1 MLSNSKPSPGTLPDF
16 APDPFRREAAMKN
29 FPHRE
34 LARRLSAVMPEGRLI
49 SDPLR
54 TYAYGTDASVYRLVP
69 KLIVR
74 VENEKEVLETLAACR
89 SLKLPLTF
97 RAAGTSLSGQA
108 LSDSVLLLLGVKGFR
123 QIEIRP
129 DGETIRL
136 GAAVLGAQANAAL
149 APLGKKIGPDPASV
163 NAAKIGGIV
172 ANNACGMTSG
182 VDHNSMGTLLSM
194 RMILAD
200 GTVLDTGDPESRAA
214 FLRERKDLVAGVQT
228 LADRVR
234 GNPALTTKI
243 REKYRI
249 KNTCGYSLNALTDH
263 DDPIE
268 MIAHLMIGSEGTLG
282 FISAVVFRTLPEAS
296 RRAAALMVFPD
307 TARACE
313 AVLKLKDCTVSAA
326 ELMDRVALRAVERK
340 PGMPPWIRELGDQA
354 TALLVETGAD
364 DEESLERQA
373 GEIREAFAGFPLAH
387 DFAFTTDPVQIAQLW
402 EIRKGIFPSACVAR
416 RPGTSVIIEDIA
428 VPIAHLESC
437 LGELQKMFAAY
448 NYENPVIWGH
458 VFDGNVHFVLT
469 PDFTDPAEVKKYQRF
484 MDAVVALVVDRYN
497 GSLKA
502 EHGTGRNMAPFVA
515 REWGSE
521 LYAVM
526 REIKALFD
534 PEGLLNP
541 GTLLSDDPEGHLRH
555 FKAMPVADP
564 VVDTCIECG
573 FCERNCMSHEF
584 TLSARQRIVAYR
596 EITRLQ
602 RTGENPARLRE
613 LSTAFRYLGDET
625 CAADGLCATSCPVE
639 IDTGKLIKHL
649 RRAHLRPPA
658 HRLAEWIGDHIS
670 TVTALT
676 RLGLGIVDRVHGVIG
691 SKRMRHLNETLRCL
705 SRGRLPLWTPYMPA
719 NAAAVACLPVRT
731 ENPRKVV
738 YFPSCITRSMG
749 PARGEEADGDVP
761 AVTARLIRKAGF
773 EIIYPENMAS
783 LCCGMPFA
791 SKGIADVAEKR
802 ARELGRALLDASDN
816 GRLPVVCDISPCLH
830 HMRETLDRR
839 LTLYEPIR
847 FTLEVLAPRLKFRK
861 LPETVAIHTVC
872 SAKKMGLEA
881 PLRQLAEMCAE
892 KVAAPEIVCCGFAG
906 DRGFTHPELNA
917 FGLRRLA
924 EQIPEDCAGGYSTSR
939 TCEIGL
945 SHHSGVNYRS
955 ILYLV
960 DRATEATTKG

>member
-1 MLSNSKPSPGTLPDF
+1 
-16 APDPFRREAAMKN
+16 MKN

-34 LARRLSAVMPEGRLI
+34 LARRLSAVMPKDRLI

-69 KLIVR
+69 ELIVR
-74 VENEKEVLETLAACR
+74 VENETEVLETLAACR
-89 SLKLPLTF
+89 GLKVPLTF

-123 QIEIRP
+123 EIEIRP
-129 DGETIRL
+129 DDQSIRL

-194 RMILAD
+194 RMILVD
-200 GTVLDTGDPESRAA
+200 GTILDTGDPDSRAA
-214 FLRERKDLVAGVQT
+214 FLRERKDVVAGIQA

-234 GNPALTTKI
+234 GNPALTEKI
-243 REKYRI
+243 RQKYAI
-249 KNTCGYSLNALTDH
+249 KNTCGYSLNALTNH
-263 DDPIE
+263 QDPIE

-282 FISAVVFRTLPEAS
+282 FISEVVFRTLPEAS

-313 AVLKLKDCTVSAA
+313 AVLKLKDCEVSAA

-340 PGMPPWIRELGDQA
+340 PGMPSWIRELADQA

-364 DEESLERQA
+364 DAESLERQA
-373 GEIREAFAGFPLAH
+373 ADIRAAFAGFPLAH
-387 DFAFTTDPVQIAQLW
+387 DFAFTTNPVEIAQLW

-416 RPGTSVIIEDIA
+416 RPGTAVIIEDIA
-428 VPIAHLESC
+428 VPIPHLESC

-448 NYENPVIWGH
+448 RYENPVIWGH

-469 PDFTDPAEVKKYQRF
+469 PDFTDAAEVEKYKRF
-484 MDAVVALVVDRYN
+484 MDEVVTLVVGRYN

-515 REWGSE
+515 REWGPE

-541 GTLLSDDPEGHLRH
+541 GTLINDDPEGHVRH

-564 VVDTCIECG
+564 AVDTCIECG

-596 EITRLQ
+596 EMTRLR

-613 LSTAFRYLGDET
+613 LSAAYRYLGDAT

-649 RRAHLRPPA
+649 RHAQLRPPA
-658 HRLAEWIGDHIS
+658 HRLAEWIGDHMG
-670 TVTALT
+670 TATGLT
-676 RLGLGIVDRVHGVIG
+676 RLGLGAANRVHGVIG
-691 SKRMRHLNETLRCL
+691 STRMRRLSETLRRW

-719 NAAAVACLPVRT
+719 NAAAIACLPVRA
-731 ENPRKVV
+731 ENPCKVV

-749 PARGEEADGDVP
+749 PARGEEAAGDVP
-761 AVTARLIRKAGF
+761 AVTARLIRRAGF

-791 SKGIADVAEKR
+791 SKGIDDVADKR
-802 ARELGRALLDASDN
+802 ARELGRALLDASEN

-839 LTLYEPIR
+839 LKLYEPIR
-847 FTLEVLAPRLKFRK
+847 FTLEVLAPRLKFRQ

-892 KVAAPEIVCCGFAG
+892 KVVAPEVVCCGFAG

-924 EQIPEDCAGGYSTSR
+924 EQIPENCAGGYSTSR

-960 DRATEATTKG
+960 DRATAAVTAS

>member
-1 MLSNSKPSPGTLPDF
+1 
-16 APDPFRREAAMKN
+16 MKN

-34 LARRLSAVMPEGRLI
+34 LARRLSTVMPAERLI

-54 TYAYGTDASVYRLVP
+54 TYAYATDASVYRLVP

-74 VENEKEVLETLAACR
+74 VENEAEVLQTLAACR

-123 QIEIRP
+123 DIEIGP
-129 DGETIRL
+129 DGDTIRL

-194 RMILAD
+194 RMILLD
-200 GTVLDTGDPESRAA
+200 GTVLDTGDAGSRAA
-214 FLRERKDLVAGVQT
+214 FLRERRDLVAGVRA
-228 LADRVR
+228 LAERVR
-234 GNPALTTKI
+234 GNPALTAKI

-249 KNTCGYSLNALTDH
+249 KNTCGYSLNALVDH
-263 DDPIE
+263 EDPID

-282 FISAVVFRTLPEAS
+282 FISEVVFRTLPEAS

-313 AVLKLKDCTVSAA
+313 AVLRLKDCSVSAA
-326 ELMDRVALRAVERK
+326 ELMDRVALRSVEAK
-340 PGMPPWIRELGDQA
+340 PGMPPWIRELGDTA

-364 DEESLERQA
+364 DDERLERQA
-373 GEIREAFAGFPLAH
+373 TQIREAFSGFPLAH
-387 DFAFTTDPVQIAQLW
+387 DFAFTTDPLRIAQLW

-416 RPGTSVIIEDIA
+416 RPGTAVIIEDIA

-437 LGELQKMFAAY
+437 LGELQKLFTAY
-448 NYENPVIWGH
+448 EYENPVIWGH

-469 PDFTDPAEVKKYQRF
+469 PDFTRPAEVTKYQRF
-484 MDAVVALVVDRYN
+484 MDAVVDLVVERYN

-515 REWGSE
+515 REWGPE

-541 GTLLSDDPEGHLRH
+541 GCLIDDDPEGHVRH

-584 TLSARQRIVAYR
+584 TLSARQRIVVYR
-596 EITRLQ
+596 EMTRLR
-602 RTGENPARLRE
+602 RTGANPARLRQ
-613 LSTAFRYLGDET
+613 LAAAYRYMGDQT

-649 RRAHLRPPA
+649 RRAQLHPPA
-658 HRLAEWIGDHIS
+658 HRLADWIGDHMG
-670 TVTALT
+670 TVTRLT
-676 RLGLGIVDRVHGVIG
+676 RLGLGAADTVHGLIG
-691 SKRMRHLNETLRCL
+691 SKRMRHLSEALRRL
-705 SRGRLPLWTPYMPA
+705 SRGRLPLWTPWMPA
-719 NAAAVACLPVRT
+719 SATAVACIPVRAA
-731 ENPRKVV
+731 NPRKVV

-749 PARGEEADGDVP
+749 PARGEEAAGDVP
-761 AVTARLIRKAGF
+761 AVTARLIRKAGY
-773 EIIYPENMAS
+773 EIIYPEKMES

-791 SKGIADVAEKR
+791 SKGIDDVADKR
-802 ARELGRALLDASDN
+802 ARELSRALLAASDN
-816 GRLPVVCDISPCLH
+816 GRLPVVCDMSPCLH

-839 LTLYEPIR
+839 LRLYEPIR
-847 FTLEVLAPRLKFRK
+847 FTLEVLAPHLEFRK

-892 KVAAPEIVCCGFAG
+892 KVTAPEVICCGFAG

-924 EQIPEDCAGGYSTSR
+924 EQIPADCAGGYSTSR

-960 DRATEATTKG
+960 DRATEAAAGG